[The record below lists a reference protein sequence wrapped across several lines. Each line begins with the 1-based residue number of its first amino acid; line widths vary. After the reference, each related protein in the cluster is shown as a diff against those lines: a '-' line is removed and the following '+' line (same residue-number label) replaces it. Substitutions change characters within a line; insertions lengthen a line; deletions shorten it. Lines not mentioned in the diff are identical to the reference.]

1 MSQVE
6 SAELEEI
13 FLEYEV
19 LTAQV
24 DKLFQDVQAKYPQ
37 EVACTKTCSDCC
49 HALFD
54 LSLVEAMAINRAF
67 HEKFGFGAE
76 RSKILERANDADRTL
91 TRLKYHYYKDVQAG
105 MSDEEVMAKAAHEKV
120 RCPLLGDDNLCMLYE
135 HRPLTCRIYGVPT
148 AINGKGHVCGKCRFD
163 KGGKYPTLQLD
174 RIQDRLA
181 AMSHKI
187 AKVLGSKYT
196 ELHHVYVPVS
206 MALINKYDE
215 AYLGL
220 KTEQKPKKKM
230 KSPLE

>member
-1 MSQVE
+1 MSQID

-19 LTAQV
+19 LTAQI
-24 DKLFQDVQAKYPQ
+24 DKLFADVQGKFPK

-67 HEKFGFGAE
+67 NDKYSFGAE
-76 RSKILERANDADRTL
+76 RSIILERASDADRTL
-91 TRLKYHYYKDVQAG
+91 TRLKYHYFKDTQKG
-105 MSDEEVMAKAAHEKV
+105 MSDEEIMQKVATEKV
-120 RCPLLGDDNLCMLYE
+120 RCPLLGDDNLCVLYE
-135 HRPLTCRIYGVPT
+135 NRPITCRIYGVPT
-148 AINGKGHVCGKCRFD
+148 AISGKGHVCGKCHFD
-163 KGGKYPTLQLD
+163 KGGQYPTLQLD

-181 AMSHKI
+181 VMSHKI
-187 AKVLGSKYT
+187 AKVLGSRYK

-206 MALINKYDE
+206 MALINKYDD

-220 KTEQKPKKKM
+220 KTENKPKKKM

>member
-1 MSQVE
+1 MSQID

-19 LTAQV
+19 LTAQI
-24 DKLFQDVQAKYPQ
+24 DKLFADVQGKYPQ

-67 HEKFGFGAE
+67 NDKYSFGGE
-76 RSKILERANDADRTL
+76 RSLILERASEADRTL
-91 TRLKYHYYKDVQAG
+91 TRLKYHYFKDAQKG
-105 MSDEEVMAKAAHEKV
+105 LSDEEIMLKAASEKV
-120 RCPLLGDDNLCMLYE
+120 RCPLLGDDNLCVLYE
-135 HRPLTCRIYGVPT
+135 HRPITCRIYGVPT
-148 AINGKGHVCGKCRFD
+148 AIHGKGHVCGKCNFG
-163 KGGKYPTLQLD
+163 KGGQYPTLQLD
-174 RIQDRLA
+174 KIQDRLA
-181 AMSHKI
+181 VMSHKI
-187 AKVLGSKYT
+187 AKVLGSKYK

-206 MALINKYDE
+206 MALINKYDN

-220 KTEQKPKKKM
+220 KTEEKPKKKM

>member
-1 MSQVE
+1 MSQIE

-13 FLEYEV
+13 FLEYEL

-24 DKLFQDVQAKYPQ
+24 DKLFKQVQESFPQ

-67 HEKFGFGAE
+67 NDKFGFGAE
-76 RSKILERANDADRTL
+76 RSKILDRAGDADRTL
-91 TRLKYHYYKDVQAG
+91 TRLKYHYYKDVKGG
-105 MSDEEVMAKAAHEKV
+105 MTDEQVMEKAAHEKV
-120 RCPLLGDDNLCMLYE
+120 CCPLLGDDNLCLLYE

-148 AINGKGHVCGKCRFD
+148 AIHGKGHVCGKCRFD

-174 RIQDRLA
+174 RIQDKLA

-187 AKVLGSKYT
+187 VKVLGSRYK

-206 MALINKYDE
+206 MALLNKYDE
-215 AYLGL
+215 TYLGL
-220 KTEQKPKKKM
+220 AGDGNKK
-230 KSPLE
+230 